1 MSDSKPTVAV
11 SAAARVGKWIKGLS
25 PDMPVAAAAA
35 RVLDARL
42 NAVWHWL
49 PMAATRSSENAE
61 YVHQL
66 RVATRRAV
74 AAIRIFSPV
83 LDGAAAD
90 KMRATLRRIREAAS
104 EARNWDVLLQRFQRT
119 APADSPSTA
128 RVIDQIR
135 RRREQAQAPLQ
146 ATCEAVSA
154 ADFPGQVASLL
165 AAVQPRSSQRSF
177 GSYARRCSRTAA
189 KKFFRAAVADLDQ
202 EENLHSLRIRAK
214 KLRYVMEVAAT
225 AFEPQFIRR
234 LYPRVE
240 LLQEVLGTINDHATA
255 RRLFDDWRK
264 EAEDRHQQA
273 YLEGLVAAEGAALA
287 DLRRAMGVVWTRP
300 GLRKLKRQFR
310 AYAGKP

>member
-1 MSDSKPTVAV
+1 MSDSKQTVAV
-11 SAAARVGKWIKGLS
+11 PSATRVGKWIKGLS
-25 PDMPVAAAAA
+25 PDLPVTVAAN

-49 PMAATRSSENAE
+49 PLAASHSPEDVE

-74 AAIRIFSPV
+74 AAIRIFSSV
-83 LDGAAAD
+83 LDGPAAD
-90 KMRATLRRIREAAS
+90 RMRATLRRIREAAS

-119 APADSPSTA
+119 APADSPTTA
-128 RVIDQIR
+128 CMIDQIR

-165 AAVQPRSSQRSF
+165 AAIQPRSSQRSF
-177 GSYARRCSRTAA
+177 GAYARRCSRTAV
-189 KKFFRAAVADLDQ
+189 KKFFRAAAADLDRD
-202 EENLHSLRIRAK
+202 ENLHCLRIRAK
-214 KLRYVMEVAAT
+214 KLRYVMEVSAT

-234 LYPRVE
+234 LYPRIE

-255 RRLFDDWRK
+255 RRLFDEWH
-264 EAEDRHQQA
+264 EATEDRHVQA
-273 YLEGLVAAEGAALA
+273 YLEGLVAAEMAALA
-287 DLRRAMGVVWTRP
+287 DLRRAMGVVWSRTN
-300 GLRKLKRQFR
+300 LRKLKRQFR